1 MKEIVSGS
9 LCGVLAAFLFIAGC
23 KTSPTPIPPEITTV
37 PPTTLA
43 QAVEPMLAS
52 ALLTTEETTN
62 ILHATNNL
70 TEENPQFAFQIW
82 SISSVQSLTDTP
94 VPSLLVTHRDGSITI
109 FALAGWDQ
117 VRDIGNGY
125 DIWYRGEAVTC
136 SVYTAK
142 TGQVVRV
149 NSRKVYGSNDHDELL
164 DYVMKFVPPMPV
176 PEMGEVPVVI
186 MDPRVEKGIVRGPLY
201 GNVASAWNWWAKELG
216 RAER

>member
-1 MKEIVSGS
+1 MNNIKLIALSG
-9 LCGVLAAFLFIAGC
+9 VFLFAC
-23 KTSPTPIPPEITTV
+23 QTPKVIPPEITTV

-43 QAVEPMLAS
+43 RAVEPMLAS

-82 SISSVQSLTDTP
+82 SVKSIQNLTDTP
-94 VPSLLVTHRDGSITI
+94 VPSLLVTHNDGSITI
-109 FALAGWDQ
+109 FALPGWDQ
-117 VRDIGNGY
+117 VRDIAGGY

-149 NSRKVYGSNDHDELL
+149 NSRKVVGANEHDELL
-164 DYVMKFVPPMPV
+164 DYVMKFVPAMPMEV
-176 PEMGEVPVVI
+176 MGTLPIVMFGPRLDKGRVTPVV
-186 MDPRVEKGIVRGPLY
+186 Y
-201 GNVASAWNWWAKELG
+201 GLDATAYERSSPATVIG